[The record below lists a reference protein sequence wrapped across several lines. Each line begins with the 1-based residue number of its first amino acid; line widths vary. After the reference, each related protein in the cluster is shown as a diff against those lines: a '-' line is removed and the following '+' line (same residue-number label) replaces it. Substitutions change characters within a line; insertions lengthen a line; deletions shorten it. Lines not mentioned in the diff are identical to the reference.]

1 MYNVDQND
9 IFLVVESTPLL
20 IVYTH
25 ILEILVI
32 AMNSKSELF
41 SLLIIMNNDAIHVYR
56 SVGHSSI

>member
-25 ILEILVI
+25 IEILVI